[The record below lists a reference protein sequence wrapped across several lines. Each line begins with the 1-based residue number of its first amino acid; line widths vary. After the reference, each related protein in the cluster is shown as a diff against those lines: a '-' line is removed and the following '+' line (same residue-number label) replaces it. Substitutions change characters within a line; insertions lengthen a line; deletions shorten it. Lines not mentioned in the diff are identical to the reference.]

1 MTIYKS
7 RWSIALSVYIIM
19 FLSTC
24 ALTYAYYVNQKTRGI
39 IFDSGSFDI
48 TVLASFDD
56 IEITANSPYYDVQNQ
71 VILVNADDPTSI
83 NYIGKLNISIE
94 LIPEVAARMR
104 IQIQDEWQLTRTFY
118 ALDGTPT
125 TPVTESI
132 YHTQKG
138 EGYYPF
144 SLLKTSVAFQPIY
157 ESDAY
162 AYIDEVLKKNT
173 LYRYDVI
180 IGGDP
185 YPVRNNNY
193 YTETCTVRLGL
204 IIDVIQANRFQELWG
219 LDETFYN

>member
-7 RWSIALSVYIIM
+7 RWSIALTVYIIM

-24 ALTYAYYVNQKTRGI
+24 ALTYAYYVNQQTRGI

-104 IQIQDEWQLTRTFY
+104 IQIQDEWLLTRTFY
-118 ALDGTPT
+118 ALDG
-125 TPVTESI
+125 
-132 YHTQKG
+132 
-138 EGYYPF
+138 
-144 SLLKTSVAFQPIY
+144 
-157 ESDAY
+157 
-162 AYIDEVLKKNT
+162 
-173 LYRYDVI
+173 
-180 IGGDP
+180 
-185 YPVRNNNY
+185 
-193 YTETCTVRLGL
+193 
-204 IIDVIQANRFQELWG
+204 
-219 LDETFYN
+219 